1 MFSSSPDN
9 RSKLQDGAKSSIL
22 GDKLVSKPDA
32 ICMKPRTHHASK
44 PARPGACVGKKPDTG
59 FGWSK

>member
-9 RSKLQDGAKSSIL
+9 RSKLQDSATSMVF

-32 ICMKPRTHHASK
+32 VCVKPRPGHPSK
-44 PARPGACVGKKPDTG
+44 PARPGACVAKTDTV